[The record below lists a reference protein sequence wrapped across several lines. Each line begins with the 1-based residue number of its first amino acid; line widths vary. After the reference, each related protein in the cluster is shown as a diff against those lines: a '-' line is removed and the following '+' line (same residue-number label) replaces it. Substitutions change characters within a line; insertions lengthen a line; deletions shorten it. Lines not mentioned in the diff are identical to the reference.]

1 LLAGAHAHNADGLFA
16 QGDKNHTITPCMF
29 LPMPIL
35 ARGQNQSAIKE
46 SLVEIGEV

>member
-1 LLAGAHAHNADGLFA
+1 MDVFANANPA
-16 QGDKNHTITPCMF
+16 PV
-29 LPMPIL
+29 